1 MAAHRVLGAT
11 AQVGWASSELP
22 APRNHQR
29 GVLSN
34 PQQLSLACA
43 SARSAAVSDRVSLLP
58 PLAAGRHV
66 AKDSRRAAGA
76 RAQAG
81 WTQAAAERRDP
92 RQPDGQRNRAR
103 RAERLRRGKKR
114 SWDASGT
121 SWWIRSACC
130 GRSSSRQPRCKIV
143 TAENSHSNASASG
156 SSFQKSFGPTAPIT
170 PLQFG
175 LGCCG
180 AGASNWFADRAAG
193 LKFYPSAGSWNARS
207 AGGIAGGDWP
217 NVTNALPIANMPS
230 SSSP

>member
-1 MAAHRVLGAT
+1 MAVHRVLGAA
-11 AQVGWASSELP
+11 AQVGWASGELR

-29 GVLSN
+29 GVLSG

-58 PLAAGRHV
+58 ALAAGRHL
-66 AKDSRRAAGA
+66 AKDSRCAAGA
-76 RAQAG
+76 GAQAG
-81 WTQAAAERRDP
+81 RTQAAAERRDP

-114 SWDASGT
+114 SSDASDI

-130 GRSSSRQPRCKIV
+130 GRSSSRRPRCKIV
-143 TAENSHSNASASG
+143 TAENSHWNASTSG
-156 SSFQKSFGPTAPIT
+156 SSFQKSFGPTSPIAP
-170 PLQFG
+170 PQFG

-180 AGASNWFADRAAG
+180 AGASNWFADRTAA
-193 LKFYPSAGSWNARS
+193 LKFYPSAGSSNARS
-207 AGGIAGGDWP
+207 AGGIAGADFR
-217 NVTNALPIANMPS
+217 NVTNEPSKANTPS